1 MDVYIN
7 EMTSTVRAA
16 DSEALLNPQ
25 MIERLLRLI
34 TDRVKEHQQQEKN
47 VQDERRMRPSMTS
60 REVSMWE

>member
-34 TDRVKEHQQQEKN
+34 TDRLKEHQEHEKN
-47 VQDERRMRPSMTS
+47 VQDERRMRPSMTA
-60 REVSMWE
+60 REVSGWE